1 MATIRNSEAR
11 TPRGGGPGGNH
22 GATRDSR
29 GNSRPKRARGGSVR
43 GNGGNCGSTG
53 GRGGNRGS
61 TRGRGSNRGSGR
73 GRGSNRGSGRGRK
86 RVILSE
92 AEILNID
99 ASSGWKS
106 SDWVP
111 KNISFTGKPGP
122 CAAAAQLGDDDPV
135 KFFQLFMNDEILEHL
150 VEQTNLYANQSI
162 DSERAKGK
170 QLQHSR
176 SKAWKPVNIY
186 EMKKFL
192 GLMFLTGI
200 IRKPTLED
208 YWSTDSMIETPIFGK
223 VMSRNRFE
231 IILSYLHFNDNEKR
245 SPNCDDRLYKVRP
258 IIDHFVGK
266 FREMYNPHEN
276 ISIDEGMLSWRG
288 RLGFRVYNP
297 KKPVK
302 YGVKSYILTDSV
314 NSYCWNLKPYCG
326 VGNTLKDTVLELLD
340 NLINQGFKL
349 FMDNFY
355 NSFGLSERLL
365 QLGTHTCGTL
375 RVDRGEPKAIS
386 KATTSNMEVGDVV
399 VRHKNDIMCLAWR
412 DKRIVQMISTIGDDK
427 MIEITVRKRGHP
439 DGVPKKKPHCIVLY
453 NASMG
458 GVDKLDQCVKYYPFT
473 RKSVKW
479 TKKFIF
485 YLFQIAMYNS
495 FVIYKEKIT
504 QRKCKSLYEYIL
516 AITESYILSS
526 GDDSDSDSDNDSQR
540 PSLAGTPRAAS
551 HDPPT
556 RLDGRM
562 RNHTLEPI
570 AATAKKKFPSRKCRV
585 RVKHGERKETRY
597 VCSTCHVPLHKGDCF
612 TRYHT
617 TENY

>member
-1 MATIRNSEAR
+1 MRLT
-11 TPRGGGPGGNH
+11 
-22 GATRDSR
+22 
-29 GNSRPKRARGGSVR
+29 
-43 GNGGNCGSTG
+43 
-53 GRGGNRGS
+53 
-61 TRGRGSNRGSGR
+61 
-73 GRGSNRGSGRGRK
+73 
-86 RVILSE
+86 E
-92 AEILNID
+92 AEIIKID
-99 ASSGWKS
+99 TANGWKS

-111 KNISFTGKPGP
+111 KNISFTGNQPGP
-122 CAAAAQLGDDDPV
+122 CSVAVQLTDDDPV
-135 KFFQLFMNDEILEHL
+135 KFFQLFMTYEILEHL
-150 VEQTNLYANQSI
+150 VEQTNLYAKQSI
-162 DSERAKGK
+162 ENQTAEGTLSP
-170 QLQHSR
+170 HSR
-176 SKAWKPVNIY
+176 SLAWKPVNIY

-223 VMSRNRFE
+223 VMARNRFE
-231 IILSYLHFNDNEKR
+231 IILTYLHFNDNEKR
-245 SPNCDDRLYKVRP
+245 APTCDDRLYKVRP

-276 ISIDEGMLSWRG
+276 ISIDEGMMSWRG

-340 NLINQGFKL
+340 NLINKGFNL

-355 NSFGLSERLL
+355 NSFGMSERLL
-365 QLGTHTCGTL
+365 ELGTHTCGTL

-399 VRHKNDIMCLAWR
+399 TRHKNNILCLAWR
-412 DKRIVQMISTIGDDK
+412 DKRIVRMVSTIGDNK
-427 MIEITVRKRGHP
+427 MIEITVRKKGHP
-439 DGVPKKKPHCIVLY
+439 DGVLKKKPHCIVLY

-458 GVDKLDQCVKYYPFT
+458 GMDKLDQCVKYYPFT

-479 TKKFIF
+479 TKKFTF

-495 FVIYKEKIT
+495 FVIYKEQIA

-516 AITESYILSS
+516 AIIECYISS
-526 GDDSDSDSDNDSQR
+526 TADIDSDSHSDDDTQR
-540 PSLAGTPRAAS
+540 PSLTLNVTPRAAS

-585 RVKHGERKETRY
+585 CVKHGERKETRY
-597 VCSTCHVPLHKGDCF
+597 ICSACHVPLHKGHCF

-617 TENY
+617 TQSY